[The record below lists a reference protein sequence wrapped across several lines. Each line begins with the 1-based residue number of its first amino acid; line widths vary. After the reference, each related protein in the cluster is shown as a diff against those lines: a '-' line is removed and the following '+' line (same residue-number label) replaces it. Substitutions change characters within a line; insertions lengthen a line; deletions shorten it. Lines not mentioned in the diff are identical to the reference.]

1 MDTQKLRD
9 LYGSNEVVSQLCD
22 DMATRER
29 NQSETKLSRMIARL
43 EKAGSSAQKSEV
55 IAAFRI
61 LENCGCGQYVVGRRG
76 HASRFVWAFSS
87 LETCQAAQ
95 GKRDSVEPLPETDDD
110 IETDAK
116 LDAVTH
122 CLRLRDDFNLELE
135 LPEDLTQCE
144 AERLCSFVSALPLDE

>member
-9 LYGSNEVVSQLCD
+9 LYNNNKVVSQLCN

-43 EKAGSSAQKSEV
+43 EKAGTLVQKSEV
-55 IAAFRI
+55 IAAFKG
-61 LENCGCGQYVVGRRG
+61 LEDCGCGQYVVGRHGRS
-76 HASRFVWAFSS
+76 SRFVWAFSS

-95 GKRDSVEPLPETDDD
+95 GKRESVEPLPETDDD
-110 IETDAK
+110 IETDAE

-122 CLRLRDDFNLELE
+122 CLRLRDDFSLELE
-135 LPEDLTQCE
+135 LPEDLTQRE
-144 AERLCSFVSALPLDE
+144 AERLCLFVSALPLDE